1 MVDMSSNAVTERLRL
16 MDELWLLSVK
26 LMNSKFVTR
35 HAAPTRQ
42 ERALQIQ
49 NSIRQILFYDWDPI
63 GISKDSTWDDEYD
76 AYIAPIYRILVG
88 TRSEDEIVNRLLQME
103 RDSMHGAREEREALR
118 PVAQKLLEL
127 DV

>member
-1 MVDMSSNAVTERLRL
+1 MVDMSSKAVTERLRL

-35 HAAPTRQ
+35 HDAPTGK
-42 ERALQIQ
+42 ERRLHIQ

-76 AYIAPIYRILVG
+76 SYIAPIYRILVG
-88 TRSEDEIVNRLLQME
+88 TRSENEIVNRLFQIE
-103 RDSMHGAREEREALR
+103 RDSMGIAREDRETLR
-118 PVAQKLLEL
+118 PVARKLLEL
-127 DV
+127 GV

>member
-1 MVDMSSNAVTERLRL
+1 MVDMSSKAVTERLQL

-35 HAAPTRQ
+35 HAAPTGK
-42 ERALQIQ
+42 ERGLQIQ

-76 AYIAPIYRILVG
+76 SYIAPIYRILVG
-88 TRSEDEIVNRLLQME
+88 TRSEDEIVKRLFQIE
-103 RDSMHGAREEREALR
+103 RDSMGIAREDRETLR
-118 PVAQKLLEL
+118 PVARKLLEL
-127 DV
+127 EV